1 VEGRVGSDEP
11 SSVTGRPV
19 RYGTVLLL
27 ILASIA
33 TPFVVTGDTAGATVV
48 ALLQALTVAAAL
60 LASRVS
66 PRTVRITVV
75 GLVVAVVV
83 VVGAGVLEAARGLE
97 APLQTDA
104 ARVIAIVLALYV
116 PVLIVRD
123 VVLRHPTIS
132 LQTVWAALC
141 LYLLLGLAFS
151 ALHLM
156 IERAAPGSYSR
167 ELDQVTA
174 VYFSYV
180 TMTTVGF
187 GDITP
192 VRGPAQAV
200 TLLHAVIGQLYL
212 VSIVAAVVGNL
223 GRQRE
228 PRR

>member
-1 VEGRVGSDEP
+1 
-11 SSVTGRPV
+11 
-19 RYGTVLLL
+19 
-27 ILASIA
+27 
-33 TPFVVTGDTAGATVV
+33 VV

-104 ARVIAIVLALYV
+104 ARMIAIVLALYV